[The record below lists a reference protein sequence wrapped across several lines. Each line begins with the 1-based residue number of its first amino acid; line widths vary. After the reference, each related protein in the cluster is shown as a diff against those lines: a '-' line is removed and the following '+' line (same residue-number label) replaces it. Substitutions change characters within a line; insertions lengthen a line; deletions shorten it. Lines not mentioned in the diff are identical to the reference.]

1 MSTIY
6 RCWIEETE
14 ECMDFSTFEEADEY
28 MESHGYFYVDSFRD
42 GFGFGEVAYYFS
54 RKKAVQLGYD
64 DLDEDIPIIEVFEQR
79 GMKPRVEEI
88 EQD

>member
-1 MSTIY
+1 MNTKY

-14 ECMDFSTFEEADEY
+14 ECMEFSTFEEADEY
-28 MESHGYFYVDSFRD
+28 MESHGYVYIDSLSD
-42 GFGFGEVAYYFS
+42 GIGFADVAYYFS

-64 DLDEDIPIIEVFEQR
+64 PDENVPIIEVLEQKGR
-79 GMKPRVEEI
+79 KPRVEEI

>member
-14 ECMDFSTFEEADEY
+14 ECMEFSTFEEADEY
-28 MESHGYFYVDSFRD
+28 MESHGYFYMDSLPD
-42 GFGFGEVAYYFS
+42 GIGFADVAYYFS

-64 DLDEDIPIIEVFEQR
+64 PDGNTPIIEVFEQK
-79 GMKPRVEEI
+79 GMKPRVEAI